1 MVDISMDVAT
11 MNRDASVSGA
21 HKLLAA
27 VIIGIAGIA
36 KSSKGARAFTYGP
49 RNSFGS
55 RNELIPHLL
64 MILLY
69 PR

>member
-1 MVDISMDVAT
+1 MVDISINVVM
-11 MNRDASVSGA
+11 MNHDASVSGV

-27 VIIGIAGIA
+27 VISGTAGIA
-36 KSSKGARAFTYGP
+36 KPSEGARAFTYGS

-69 PR
+69 LP